1 MPPSIPPFLRSFE
14 QSPSPSSV
22 VPVFHPVTLRVGQT
36 RPSGWRRGCVTL
48 SMCSVKMTVDLLGKG
63 AKVVKECRKR
73 GEFSSFSSQFFSPSA
88 LARALLRTSGRSGDE
103 FRHVRQKLGREGGQ
117 EGHETGKA
125 ITQKHRCGHVG
136 RVSLIE

>member
-1 MPPSIPPFLRSFE
+1 M
-14 QSPSPSSV
+14 
-22 VPVFHPVTLRVGQT
+22 
-36 RPSGWRRGCVTL
+36 
-48 SMCSVKMTVDLLGKG
+48 GKG
-63 AKVVKECRKR
+63 LRDSLNVFRQNDCGFVGEGSKSGKR
-73 GEFSSFSSQFFSPSA
+73 MQEKGRVLFLLFSVLLTFRTSTISPTV
-88 LARALLRTSGRSGDE
+88 LRTSGRSGDE